1 MISVCLL
8 TIDRYWTTRYVIETL
23 LSNTELEIELLVL
36 DNGSSDIRT
45 IEFIENLIASKKFNN
60 LIKAGTIR
68 EVKNIGVAQG
78 LNKLIKESSGEY
90 ICIVGNDILL
100 NKNWLNDLLYYNKT
114 IKDSGITAIHCVKN
128 RGKFSPLLDIN
139 DEFVNIWKTEDSSV
153 YGTWFFN
160 KSLLEVVGIFD
171 DRLSKFGLWDSQYCW
186 RLCQLGYNNFYIPEQ
201 SSFHIEDDF
210 NEEYK
215 SLKAKEFKKA
225 QENIEETKKEMVKSK
240 KYKYV

>member
-8 TIDRYWTTRYVIETL
+8 TIDRYWTTKYVIETF

-36 DNGSSDIRT
+36 DNGSSDMRT
-45 IEFIENLIASKKFNN
+45 IEFVENLIASKKFNN

-114 IKDSGITAIHCVKN
+114 IKDSGITAIHSIKSK
-128 RGKFSPLLDIN
+128 GKFSPLLDIT
-139 DEFVNIWKTEDSSV
+139 DEFINVWKTEDSAV
-153 YGTWFFN
+153 YGTLFFN
-160 KSLLEVVGIFD
+160 KSLLDIVGIFD
-171 DRLSKFGLWDSQYCW
+171 DRLSKYGLWDSQYCW

-201 SSFHIEDDF
+201 SSFHIEDNF
-210 NEEYK
+210 SAEYK
-215 SLKAKEFKKA
+215 LLKEKELKIA
-225 QENIEETKKEMVKSK
+225 EENILEIKNEMIKSK
-240 KYKYV
+240 NYKYV